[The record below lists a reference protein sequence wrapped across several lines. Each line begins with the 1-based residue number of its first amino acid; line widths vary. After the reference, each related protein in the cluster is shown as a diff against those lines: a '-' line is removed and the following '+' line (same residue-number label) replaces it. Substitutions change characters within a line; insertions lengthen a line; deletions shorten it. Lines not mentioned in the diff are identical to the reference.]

1 MKSVGFIHLLVLTFL
16 TMSCTGSATP
26 PEQRPADAVQAG
38 GVQGQ
43 DDPRSGSTG
52 GRKSGDHV
60 PEQVLVKFREGTKEQ
75 TIRAIE
81 NQLHLQT
88 IRIIPRPN
96 LYLMKIENGFSV
108 QETIKRLQ
116 EFEAVEYAEPNLI
129 RTIQ

>member
-1 MKSVGFIHLLVLTFL
+1 MKGVEFIYLLVLVFL

-26 PEQRPADAVQAG
+26 PQQHLTDVVQAG

-43 DDPRSGSTG
+43 KSLESRPS
-52 GRKSGDHV
+52 GRKTEDHV
-60 PEQVLVKFREGTKEQ
+60 SRQVLVKFKEGTEEH
-75 TIRAIE
+75 IIEAIQAE
-81 NQLHLQT
+81 LHLQT

-96 LYLMKIENGFSV
+96 VYLMKTQNGLSV

-116 EFEAVEYAEPNLI
+116 EFKAVEYAEPNLI

>member
-43 DDPRSGSTG
+43 DDLKSSPS
-52 GRKSGDHV
+52 GRKSEDHV
-60 PEQVLVKFREGTKEQ
+60 SGQVLVKFKEGTEEH
-75 TIRAIE
+75 IIEAIQAE
-81 NQLHLQT
+81 LHLQT
-88 IRIIPRPN
+88 IRIISRPN
-96 LYLMKIENGFSV
+96 LYLMKIENGFSM

-116 EFEAVEYAEPNLI
+116 EFKAVEYAEPNLI

>member
-1 MKSVGFIHLLVLTFL
+1 MKGVGFIHLLVLTFL

-26 PEQRPADAVQAG
+26 PQQDLTDVVQAG

-43 DDPRSGSTG
+43 KSLKSAPSE
-52 GRKSGDHV
+52 RKTEDHV
-60 PEQVLVKFREGTKEQ
+60 SGQVLVKFKEGTEEQ
-75 TIRAIE
+75 IIEAIQAE
-81 NQLHLQT
+81 LHLQT

-96 LYLMKIENGFSV
+96 LYLMKIQDGLSV

-116 EFEAVEYAEPNLI
+116 EFKAVEYAEPNLI

>member
-1 MKSVGFIHLLVLTFL
+1 MKGVRFIHLLVLTLL

-26 PEQRPADAVQAG
+26 PEQHLTDVLQAG

-43 DDPRSGSTG
+43 KSLKSKPS
-52 GRKSGDHV
+52 GRKTEDHV
-60 PEQVLVKFREGTKEQ
+60 SAQVLVKFKEGTEEQ
-75 TIRAIE
+75 IIEAIQAE
-81 NQLHLQT
+81 LHLQT

-96 LYLMKIENGFSV
+96 LYLMKIQNGFSV

-116 EFEAVEYAEPNLI
+116 EFKAVEYAEPNLI

>member
-1 MKSVGFIHLLVLTFL
+1 MKGVGFIHLLVLTFL

-26 PEQRPADAVQAG
+26 PEQHPTGAVQAG

-43 DDPRSGSTG
+43 KSLKSKPSK
-52 GRKSGDHV
+52 RKTEDHV
-60 PEQVLVKFREGTKEQ
+60 SGQVLVKFKEGTEEQ
-75 TIRAIE
+75 IVEAIQAE
-81 NQLHLQT
+81 LHLQT

-96 LYLMKIENGFSV
+96 LYLMKIQNGLSV

-116 EFEAVEYAEPNLI
+116 EFKAVQYAEPNLI

>member
-1 MKSVGFIHLLVLTFL
+1 MKWIGFIHWLVLTFL

-26 PEQRPADAVQAG
+26 PEQHLTDAVQAG

-43 DDPRSGSTG
+43 KSLKSTPSE
-52 GRKSGDHV
+52 RKTEDHV
-60 PEQVLVKFREGTKEQ
+60 SEQVLVKFKEGTEEQ
-75 TIRAIE
+75 IIEAIQAE
-81 NQLHLQT
+81 LHLQT

-96 LYLMKIENGFSV
+96 LYLMKIQDGFSV

-116 EFEAVEYAEPNLI
+116 ESKAVEYAEPNLI

>member
-1 MKSVGFIHLLVLTFL
+1 MKGAGFIHLFVLTFL

-26 PEQRPADAVQAG
+26 PEQHPTGAVQAG

-43 DDPRSGSTG
+43 ERLKTSPSGGKTE
-52 GRKSGDHV
+52 DHV
-60 PEQVLVKFREGTKEQ
+60 SAQVLAKFKEGTEEQ
-75 TIRAIE
+75 TIEAIQRE
-81 NQLHLQT
+81 LHLQT

-96 LYLMKIENGFSV
+96 LYLMKIQDGSSV

-116 EFEAVEYAEPNLI
+116 EFKAVEYAEPNLI

>member
-1 MKSVGFIHLLVLTFL
+1 MKGIGFIYLFVLTFL

-26 PEQRPADAVQAG
+26 PEQHLTGAVQRG

-43 DDPRSGSTG
+43 DDLKSSPS
-52 GRKSGDHV
+52 GRKTEDHV
-60 PEQVLVKFREGTKEQ
+60 SGQVLVKFKEGTEEQ
-75 TIRAIE
+75 IVEAIQAE
-81 NQLHLQT
+81 LHLQT

-96 LYLMKIENGFSV
+96 LYLMKIQDGFSV

-116 EFEAVEYAEPNLI
+116 ESKAVEYAEPNLI

>member
-1 MKSVGFIHLLVLTFL
+1 MKAGGFIHLLILTFL

-26 PEQRPADAVQAG
+26 PEQHLTGAVEAR

-43 DDPRSGSTG
+43 EDLKSGPS
-52 GRKSGDHV
+52 GRKTEDHV
-60 PEQVLVKFREGTKEQ
+60 SRQVLVKFKEGTEEH
-75 TIRAIE
+75 IIEAIQAE
-81 NQLHLQT
+81 LHLQT

-96 LYLMKIENGFSV
+96 LYLMKIQDGLSV

-116 EFEAVEYAEPNLI
+116 ESKAVEYAEPNLI